1 MENFQINFTM
11 TGFKERNIILE
22 NPTLGK
28 IEWPIKKF
36 PDEIKIGDQVSIGI
50 ITKNFLSKE
59 NQIKEALNNLIN

>member
-1 MENFQINFTM
+1 MDDFQINFTM

-36 PDEIKIGDQVSIGI
+36 PDEIKVGDQVSIGI
-50 ITKNFLSKE
+50 ITKNFLSQE
-59 NQIKEALNNLIN
+59 NQIKEALNHLIN